1 MWWWV
6 AAIATAS
13 AGAGEGWVGAMF
25 GEFGERAPGTRQAPV
40 DSRPWF
46 RHADYP
52 ETAGQQQRGD
62 QSASSR
68 SSWPFRRRV
77 Q

>member
-25 GEFGERAPGTRQAPV
+25 GEFGERAPGTRQAPG

-52 ETAGQQQRGD
+52 ETAGQQ
-62 QSASSR
+62 
-68 SSWPFRRRV
+68 
-77 Q
+77 